1 MSNRAAAPFMR
12 LNAKSL
18 FAKEM
23 PGCSVECL
31 WSDAALGETEMRR
44 QSVILLGV
52 LVLVAGG
59 TITVIWTQIVPKYRA
74 KAEVRVRPIIPY
86 LVFRT
91 EDSGMIPLYQSFL
104 NTQVSIMRS
113 LPVLQRVLDQQEIQE
128 TQWYKKPPEP
138 LVQRLRG
145 GQAIPPMERLRD
157 DLFVRP
163 RRGTEIIDVA
173 FITSSADEAKL
184 IVNAVLEQYKK
195 YVGET
200 SDATKD
206 KLYNQLAEQYKSLET
221 EILGRENIT
230 AELRKTLGTGTPQE
244 LISAKRVRLDDTQAR
259 LRELQQSIAVLEWER
274 KDLEDLMKRDVAE
287 DSEGAAAG
295 RAGIMER
302 EPKYYRDAEWRKLD
316 VEIRTIRHNIAASE
330 VDPNAPDM
338 VRAQKDLEFAEEL
351 LRLRETQLDKERR
364 DQLINA
370 NAMQIATAVA
380 DGLSGE
386 EALMLLEHQV
396 TRAKHEEQLLLAEY
410 ISQQTEFGELFKSAQ
425 LLEKENNT
433 LLHKKGLF
441 AAVQQRLDQ
450 RNMERNVPGPIEI
463 LTWALAPS
471 EPHKDRRVVFT
482 AMTLV
487 LSLGMSGGFA
497 LLRRRRTT

>member
-1 MSNRAAAPFMR
+1 
-12 LNAKSL
+12 
-18 FAKEM
+18 
-23 PGCSVECL
+23 
-31 WSDAALGETEMRR
+31 
-44 QSVILLGV
+44 
-52 LVLVAGG
+52 
-59 TITVIWTQIVPKYRA
+59 
-74 KAEVRVRPIIPY
+74 
-86 LVFRT
+86 
-91 EDSGMIPLYQSFL
+91 
-104 NTQVSIMRS
+104 
-113 LPVLQRVLDQQEIQE
+113 
-128 TQWYKKPPEP
+128 
-138 LVQRLRG
+138 
-145 GQAIPPMERLRD
+145 
-157 DLFVRP
+157 
-163 RRGTEIIDVA
+163 
-173 FITSSADEAKL
+173 
-184 IVNAVLEQYKK
+184 
-195 YVGET
+195 
-200 SDATKD
+200 
-206 KLYNQLAEQYKSLET
+206 
-221 EILGRENIT
+221 
-230 AELRKTLGTGTPQE
+230 
-244 LISAKRVRLDDTQAR
+244 
-259 LRELQQSIAVLEWER
+259 
-274 KDLEDLMKRDVAE
+274 
-287 DSEGAAAG
+287 
-295 RAGIMER
+295 
-302 EPKYYRDAEWRKLD
+302 
-316 VEIRTIRHNIAASE
+316 RTIRHNIAASE